1 MALAGTPCAA
11 HRDEDDAQVHRL
23 VGSTLRVGGEP
34 SNARS
39 RRAKAWAGRVDALAL
54 QLPTAAVVSARA
66 TARESLATWGVML
79 MVLWWYAMRL
89 PLLLSLSLSLYLFP
103 PALHCQNQNNHVN
116 SKALRSDPTR
126 RYET

>member
-1 MALAGTPCAA
+1 ML
-11 HRDEDDAQVHRL
+11 RL
-23 VGSTLRVGGEP
+23 GESTLRVGGEP

-79 MVLWWYAMRL
+79 MVVCYATA
-89 PLLLSLSLSLYLFP
+89 PSTLSLSLSLSIYSPLPFT
-103 PALHCQNQNNHVN
+103 AKTKTN
-116 SKALRSDPTR
+116 T
-126 RYET
+126 

>member
-1 MALAGTPCAA
+1 
-11 HRDEDDAQVHRL
+11 VHRL

-66 TARESLATWGVML
+66 TARESLATWEVIY
-79 MVLWWYAMRL
+79 MVVCYATAPPSPR
-89 PLLLSLSLSLYLFP
+89 SLSLYLSIPPFP
-103 PALHCQNQNNHVN
+103 FTAKTKTN
-116 SKALRSDPTR
+116 T
-126 RYET
+126 

>member
-1 MALAGTPCAA
+1 M
-11 HRDEDDAQVHRL
+11 HRL
-23 VGSTLRVGGEP
+23 GESTLRVGGEP

-89 PLLLSLSLSLYLFP
+89 PLLLSLSLSLSIYSPLPFT
-103 PALHCQNQNNHVN
+103 AKTKTN
-116 SKALRSDPTR
+116 T
-126 RYET
+126 

>member
-79 MVLWWYAMRL
+79 MVVCYATAPPT
-89 PLLLSLSLSLYLFP
+89 PLSLSLSLSLYSPLP
-103 PALHCQNQNNHVN
+103 LHC
-116 SKALRSDPTR
+116 
-126 RYET
+126 